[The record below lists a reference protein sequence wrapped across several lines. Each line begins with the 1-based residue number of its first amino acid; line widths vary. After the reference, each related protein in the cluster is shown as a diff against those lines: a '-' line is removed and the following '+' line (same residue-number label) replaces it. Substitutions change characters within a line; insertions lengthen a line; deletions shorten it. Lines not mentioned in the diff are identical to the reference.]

1 MAKAKT
7 FEEAMQRLE
16 EIVDRL
22 DDGDIP
28 LEETVKL
35 YKEGMEKYNFCLK
48 KLQRVEG
55 ELKLLLVDPE
65 EEEEKDLKDSEE

>member
-7 FEEAMQRLE
+7 FEDAMQRLE

-22 DDGDIP
+22 NDGDIP

-35 YKEGMEKYNFCLK
+35 YKEGMEKYNFCLE

-55 ELKLLLVDPE
+55 ELKLLMIDPE
-65 EEEEKDLKDSEE
+65 EESDQEGAD